1 MKTQTNNWYEVVRNN
16 GVIQYAQKINEV
28 YYLHGGGFGIIE
40 FDAQSVTPID
50 GYPPSKNVHTYVCF
64 DGDSKNIFKAI
75 IDKYNRWNGWEMPFI
90 HADDV
95 VRMMDHLSEG
105 GDWIAYCFVGDDIVI
120 THLNDEDDGFSTVHR
135 TTIDGEHY
143 YYFGNE
149 GWVFEEAR
157 LQYNDNEQE

>member
-50 GYPPSKNVHTYVCF
+50 GYPPSKNVHTYVCL

-95 VRMMDHLSEG
+95 VRMMDYLYEG
-105 GDWIAYCFVGDDIVI
+105 GDWITYCFDGDDIVI
-120 THLNDEDDGFSTVHR
+120 THLNDDNEVSIIHR
-135 TTIDGEHY
+135 TRIDGEDY

>member
-1 MKTQTNNWYEVVRNN
+1 MNKSSNNWYEIVRNN

-28 YYLHGGGFGIIE
+28 YYLNGSGFGIVL
-40 FDAQSVTPID
+40 FNAQSVTPIE
-50 GYPPSKNVHTYVCF
+50 GYPPTLNVHTYVCF
-64 DGDSKNIFKAI
+64 DGDTKNIFKAI
-75 IDKYNRWNGWEMPFI
+75 VDKNNRWNGWEMPFI

-95 VRMMDHLSEG
+95 VRMMDHLAEG
-105 GDWIAYCFVGDDIVI
+105 GDWIKYSFDGDDIVI
-120 THLNDEDDGFSTVHR
+120 THLNDDNEVSTVHR
-135 TTIDGEHY
+135 TTIDGEDY